1 LDLQLLTIM
10 TNRFLLALTILA
22 FTATPALSQERSTS
36 RDFQWA
42 GRIPPGRWIYVRNLN
57 GEIRVEPAT
66 GDRVEVT
73 AIKTWRRG
81 DPADVRIEVKKYG
94 PGDQDVLICALWSE
108 NAECD
113 ESGYHSHNSG
123 RNRRDNDVS
132 VEFRV
137 RVPRGVKIGAGSV
150 NGSVTVEGA
159 TSQVEASSVNGSV
172 EATSSGGPVEA
183 STVNGSVFARMGRL
197 TGTEDLNYSSV
208 NGSVQVEFEGELTDA
223 DIEMSTVNGRFET
236 NFPITV
242 QGRLNPRQLRT
253 RIGNGGRRIKLTTV
267 NGNVELRR
275 RGG

>member
-1 LDLQLLTIM
+1 MSHRLLVLGVLGIV
-10 TNRFLLALTILA
+10 AA
-22 FTATPALSQERSTS
+22 ATPALSQERSRE
-36 RDFQWA
+36 RDFQWS
-42 GRIPPGRWIYVRNLN
+42 GNIPAGRWIYVRNLN
-57 GEIRVEPAT
+57 GDIRVEPAS

-73 AIKTWRRG
+73 GTKTWRRG

-94 PGDQDVLICALWSE
+94 PGDQDVVICALWSE
-108 NAECD
+108 DSYCD
-113 ESGYHSHNSG
+113 ESGYRHRGSG

-150 NGSVTVEGA
+150 NGGVTVDGA
-159 TSQVEASSVNGSV
+159 TSEVKVGTVNGSV

-197 TGTEDLNYSSV
+197 TGTEDLNYSTV
-208 NGSVQVEFEGELTDA
+208 NGSIQVEFDGELTDA
-223 DIEMSTVNGRFET
+223 DIEMSTVNGRFEI
-236 NFPITV
+236 NFPITL
-242 QGRLNPRQLRT
+242 QGRLNPRHLRT
-253 RIGNGGRRIKLTTV
+253 RIGSGGRRIRLTTV

>member
-1 LDLQLLTIM
+1 MYKTVLFSLATLG
-10 TNRFLLALTILA
+10 LLAST
-22 FTATPALSQERSTS
+22 TAAQERSS
-36 RDFQWA
+36 ARDFQWA
-42 GRIPPGRWIYVRNLN
+42 GRVPAGRWIYVRNLN
-57 GEIRVEPAT
+57 GEIRVEPTA

-73 AIKTWRRG
+73 AVKTWRRG
-81 DPADVRIEVKKYG
+81 DPADVRIEVTKYG
-94 PGDQDVLICALWSE
+94 PGDQDVLICALWNE
-108 NAECD
+108 NTQCD
-113 ESGYHSHNSG
+113 ESGYHSRGSG

-132 VEFRV
+132 VAFTV
-137 RVPRGVKIGAGSV
+137 RVPRGVKVGAGSV
-150 NGSVTVEGA
+150 NGSVTVDGA

-197 TGTEDLNYSSV
+197 TGTEDLEYSSV
-208 NGSVQVEFEGELTDA
+208 NGSVQVEFDGELTDA

-236 NFPITV
+236 NFPITI

-253 RIGNGGRRIKLTTV
+253 RIGNGGRRIRLTTV

>member
-1 LDLQLLTIM
+1 MYKTVLTL
-10 TNRFLLALTILA
+10 TALALV
-22 FTATPALSQERSTS
+22 ATPAGSQERSS
-36 RDFQWA
+36 ERDFQWTGQVPA
-42 GRIPPGRWIYVRNLN
+42 GRWIYVRNLN
-57 GEIRVEPAT
+57 GDIRVEPTT

-73 AIKTWRRG
+73 AVKSWRRG

-94 PGDQDVLICALWSE
+94 PGEQDVLICALWSE
-108 NAECD
+108 EAHCD
-113 ESGYHSHNSG
+113 ESGYRHRGSG

-132 VEFRV
+132 VSFRV

-150 NGSVTVEGA
+150 NGGVTVQGA
-159 TSQVEASSVNGSV
+159 TSEVKVGTVNGSV
-172 EATSSGGPVEA
+172 EATSTGGPVEA

-197 TGTEDLNYSSV
+197 TGTEDLSYSTV
-208 NGSVQVEFEGELTDA
+208 NGSIQVEFDGELTDA

-236 NFPITV
+236 NFPLTL
-242 QGRLNPRQLRT
+242 QGRVNPRHLRT